1 MNKKQLEQKKK
12 EIQAEIYRLEE
23 IEWKKSKS
31 HLYDKAV
38 GKCYG
43 VNNLK
48 SKNTSQQYLTYFKH
62 IARIDD
68 REFDV
73 ITIEIRHYDRRAMLE
88 DINRTTKSYN
98 QAEQIGSIYSEI
110 SEKEFSRVYEQVKRR
125 ITI

>member
-1 MNKKQLEQKKK
+1 MTKKQLEQKKK

-43 VNNLK
+43 VNDLK

-62 IARIDD
+62 IARTDD

-73 ITIEIRHYDRRAMLE
+73 ITIEIRNYSGRVMFE
-88 DINRTTKSYN
+88 EINRTTKSYN
-98 QAEQIGSIYSEI
+98 HAEQIGSIYREI

-125 ITI
+125 INR

>member
-73 ITIEIRHYDRRAMLE
+73 ITIEIRHYDGKISHEEM
-88 DINRTTKSYN
+88 NRTTKFYYH
-98 QAEQIGSIYSEI
+98 AEQIGDIYSEI

-125 ITI
+125 III

>member
-1 MNKKQLEQKKK
+1 MTKKQLEQKKK
-12 EIQAEIYRLEE
+12 EIDAEIYRLEE

-31 HLYDKAV
+31 HLYDKAL

-62 IARIDD
+62 IARTDD

-73 ITIEIRHYDRRAMLE
+73 ITIEIRHYDGRAMFE
-88 DINRTTKSYN
+88 EINRTTKSYN

-125 ITI
+125 III

>member
-48 SKNTSQQYLTYFKH
+48 SKNSQQYLTYFKH
-62 IARIDD
+62 IARTDD

-73 ITIEIRHYDRRAMLE
+73 ITIEIRHYDGRVMFE
-88 DINRTTKSYN
+88 EINRTTKSYCH
-98 QAEQIGSIYSEI
+98 ADQIGDIYSEI
-110 SEKEFSRVYEQVKRR
+110 SEEEFYRVYEQVKKR
-125 ITI
+125 ILI